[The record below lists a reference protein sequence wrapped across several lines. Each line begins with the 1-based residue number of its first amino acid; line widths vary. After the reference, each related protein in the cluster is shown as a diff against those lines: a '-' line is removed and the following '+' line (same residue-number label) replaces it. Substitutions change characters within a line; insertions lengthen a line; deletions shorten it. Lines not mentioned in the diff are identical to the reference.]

1 MKFAGRFVQWCVQGC
16 VEALGADYA
25 QWRILTRTMLK
36 TDFRSASA
44 LQMASGAR
52 AGTSRPWVGALL
64 YGFFGL
70 YALGVALVLP
80 DLFLS
85 AVWSLS
91 MVGLVVAM
99 VILIEFRS
107 VVISPT
113 DYDILAHQ
121 PVSSRTY
128 FLVKLTSVL
137 LYSGIIGALVAGP
150 TWIFFM
156 VRYGLLAG
164 VLFPVIVA
172 ATVAWTTLAIVSV
185 YAGLLRAVRPA
196 RFDRILSYMQV
207 LLVTSVVA
215 APLLLGEMEDRLEAV
230 EVGTSPALYAL
241 PAAWFA
247 SVLPLVHGEWS
258 VTGVLAVLTAAGS
271 TICLFYIVGQR
282 LSLSYAERMGALLT
296 ASEPDRSKVS
306 SRRSA
311 RRRFPV
317 ELRAVTTLMKG
328 NFRHDRN
335 FRMTVLSIV
344 PMTLLYV
351 YLSLREGSLPDPFVE
366 LGFGAGGLWMI
377 HFVAIG
383 GPQMLLESLFRSDS
397 FRAGWIF
404 FAFPVDRARLVTGA
418 GHCIALFVL
427 IPYLAILGGIFV
439 WSFGNVLH
447 AVAHAGVLGLVSNLA
462 IQLRLLLAPR
472 LPFSEPPAKGGFSA
486 GVFAAMVISGILI
499 ALLPLPLRAAY
510 ASTAATASTIAVLV
524 IANAMTPWLVARR
537 IAPRLQRLEFTG

>member
-1 MKFAGRFVQWCVQGC
+1 MKFAGRFVQWC

-52 AGTSRPWVGALL
+52 AGTSKPWVGALL
-64 YGFFGL
+64 YGFLGL
-70 YALGVALVLP
+70 YALAVALVLP
-80 DLFLS
+80 GLFLA

-91 MVGLVVAM
+91 MTGFLVAM

-113 DYDILAHQ
+113 DYEILAHQ

-128 FLVKLTSVL
+128 FLVKLTNVL
-137 LYSGIIGALVAGP
+137 LYSGMIGALVAGP
-150 TWIFFM
+150 TWILLG
-156 VRYGLLAG
+156 VRYGLITA
-164 VLFPVIVA
+164 VVFPVTVA
-172 ATVAWTTLAIVSV
+172 AAIAWTALAIVSV

-196 RFDRILSYMQV
+196 RFDRILSYIQV

-215 APLLLGEMEDRLEAV
+215 APLLLGELEDRLAAV
-230 EVGTSPALYAL
+230 EIGTSPALYAL

-247 SVLPLVHGEWS
+247 SALPLVHGEWS
-258 VTGVLAVLTAAGS
+258 VTGVLGVLTAAGS
-271 TICLFYIVGQR
+271 TVGLFYIVGRR

-296 ASEPDRSKVS
+296 VSDPDRGKVS
-306 SRRSA
+306 PGRSA
-311 RRRFPV
+311 RRRFPA
-317 ELRAVTTLMKG
+317 ELRAMAMLMRG

-351 YLSLREGSLPDPFVE
+351 YLSLRNGSLPDPFVE
-366 LGFGAGGLWMI
+366 LGFGARRLLMI

-383 GPQMLLESLFRSDS
+383 GPQMLLGSLFHSDS

-404 FAFPVDRARLVTGA
+404 FASPVDRAKLVTSA
-418 GHCIALFVL
+418 GHCIGLFVL
-427 IPYLAILGGIFV
+427 IPYLTILGGVFV
-439 WSFGNVLH
+439 WAFGDVLH
-447 AVAHAGVLGLVSNLA
+447 AVAHAAVLGLVSNLA

-486 GVFAAMVISGILI
+486 GVFTAMVISGILI
-499 ALLPLPLRAAY
+499 ALLPLPLGAVY
-510 ASTAATASTIAVLV
+510 ASTAATVSTIVVLV